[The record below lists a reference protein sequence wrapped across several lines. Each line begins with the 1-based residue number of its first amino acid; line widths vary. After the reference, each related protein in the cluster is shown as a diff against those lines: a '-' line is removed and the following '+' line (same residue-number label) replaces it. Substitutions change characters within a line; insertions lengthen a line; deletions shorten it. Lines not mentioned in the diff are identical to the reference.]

1 LNRRKFLKYA
11 GTSAAVVGASALG
24 LDYIVQEKSPTVNL
38 TTQTTSLTST
48 KSSVATTRE
57 LTTTS
62 TSLSTS
68 TQATQ
73 PASLQ
78 GRLFF
83 DYTGNG
89 KQDYITDG
97 PQEPAVPNA
106 KVQLKDSVGKVVAE
120 AVTDSAGD
128 YRLEDVKAGSYKV
141 SIEAD
146 KKFRYMCTSAE
157 EFRAVTRDYVVHL
170 DDPKKPKRMDIEL
183 MEGYLTL
190 PFAWGTRELFGR
202 IYVDVNAG
210 VGDVRDWNGGFN
222 TKENH
227 LGTDFMIDENAAIRS
242 ASPGRVAKSYYSTDD
257 GNTIAIQNLE
267 GHLEIYCHLNTREV
281 SVNQRVNRGEFIGLS
296 GSTGRLGGFHHLHFQ
311 FGGYGSERMDPYRDV
326 LDPKSKCWWTKD
338 NDPQYP
344 F

>member
-1 LNRRKFLKYA
+1 MNRRKFLKYA

-24 LDYIVQEKSPTVNL
+24 LDYIVQENSPTVNL

-48 KSSVATTRE
+48 KSSAATTRE

-128 YRLEDVKAGSYKV
+128 YRLEDVRAGSYKV

-157 EFRAVTRDYVVHL
+157 EFRAVTKGYDVRL
-170 DDPKKPKRMDIEL
+170 DDPKKSKQMDIGL

-190 PFAWGTRELFGR
+190 PFARGTVEYSPRT
-202 IYVDVNAG
+202 YVDV
-210 VGDVRDWNGGFN
+210 DTSIDYYRDWRGGFVSRN
-222 TKENH
+222 GH
-227 LGTDFMIDENAAIRS
+227 LGTDFQVAENTPIRS
-242 ASPGRVAKSYYSTDD
+242 ASLGRVSESFYSADD
-257 GNTIAIQNLE
+257 GNTIAIQDSE

-281 SVNQRVNRGEFIGLS
+281 PVNRRVNRGDRIGLS
-296 GSTGRLGGFHHLHFQ
+296 GTTGKLATFPHLHFQ
-311 FGGYGSERMDPYRDV
+311 FGGFGSKRIDPYRDV